1 MLLWKINLDVN
12 CGSNSHP
19 NPRISR
25 ITVNFWYCSFGC
37 FRNRRRIASPG
48 CNDVVALV
56 QVGMDDVSHIQSEV
70 RVLLRDIVV
79 VDRCLAANVLVEDG
93 ELLLL

>member
-1 MLLWKINLDVN
+1 
-12 CGSNSHP
+12 
-19 NPRISR
+19 
-25 ITVNFWYCSFGC
+25 
-37 FRNRRRIASPG
+37 
-48 CNDVVALV
+48 
-56 QVGMDDVSHIQSEV
+56 MDDVSHIQSEV